1 MKNTLKIAILSAVLF
16 VLVGAIGTTAFAK
29 TLKERDEAAKAK
41 YQQSWGQ
48 YQKEVN
54 WYKNARQDF
63 LNAKTKYQQFKNA
76 ENKKALE
83 DAARNYLEKV
93 VSSLI
98 KRLETI
104 KNWVSNRGALPES
117 EKQAIIAEIDQDI
130 NWLNEKL
137 PKIQTASPD
146 QIKEEAKT
154 VRQYWKTHRV
164 RVKRIIGEVWA
175 ARINFVIGKA
185 ESFSSEV
192 SAKIDELKAAGK
204 DTSQLEAWLADFNQK
219 LALAKEKY
227 AAAKAK
233 FQEIKGEPGFD
244 PMTEFNQANQLFKE
258 GHQFIIQANQYIKEA
273 HAQLVKIVKEMK
285 KLGQTITSTE
295 ETPATETPTQ

>member
-1 MKNTLKIAILSAVLF
+1 MKNILKIAILSAVLF
-16 VLVGAIGTTAFAK
+16 VLAGVIGTTSFGQ

-41 YQQSWGQ
+41 YQQAWGQ

-54 WYKNARQDF
+54 FYKSARQDF

-83 DAARNYLEKV
+83 DAARNYLEKAV
-93 VSSLI
+93 TSLI

-130 NWLNEKL
+130 NWLNERL

-185 ESFSSEV
+185 ESFSSKV

-244 PMTEFNQANQLFKE
+244 PLTELNQANQLFQE

-273 HAQLVKIVKEMK
+273 HAQLVKIVKEMRK
-285 KLGQTITSTE
+285 IGAAVKV
-295 ETPATETPTQ
+295 TPGVPLTPTE